1 MDGAVS
7 EPDAV
12 DWNTGHADPAPDE
25 DDFSARLVLP
35 EGLWEERGGDG
46 AARPRPQTAPPA
58 PAPDASGWDWVV
70 VWGREQR

>member
-12 DWNTGHADPAPDE
+12 DWNTGHAYLDASDE

-35 EGLWEERGGDG
+35 EGLWEEKVGDRE
-46 AARPRPQTAPPA
+46 RPRPHTAPPA
-58 PAPDASGWDWVV
+58 PAPDESGWDWVV
-70 VWGREQR
+70 VWGRER